1 MGRILN
7 KDIQVKT
14 TQDQLAARMFCLKLL
29 LEHKV
34 MQFEYEFCTWKA
46 GILQGEPGGFQL

>member
-14 TQDQLAARMFCLKLL
+14 IQTQNHAIGAFLKLL
-29 LEHKV
+29 SKHEV
-34 MQFEYEFCTWKA
+34 MQFLMPNMSIAFERLE
-46 GILQGEPGGFQL
+46 